1 MAKAKVEYVCSQCG
15 HVVPKWMGRCAQCGA
30 WNTFEEHAVMPKTSE
45 KSARTGRERGTY
57 HQPKHLSEISSKQEY
72 RIHTHNAELDRVLG
86 GGIVRGG
93 VALLGGDPG
102 IGKSTLL
109 LQMTENVASQ
119 HYKILYISGEE
130 SEQQIKMRAE
140 RMQIYSESALFLSE
154 INMTFIRQTILAE
167 KPNLV
172 IIDSIQTMYNP
183 EITSAPGSVT
193 QIRENANALIQI
205 AKKDNISMFLVGHV
219 TKEGNLAGP
228 RVLEHMVD
236 TVLYFEGEK
245 YHAYRMLRAV
255 KNRFG
260 STNEL
265 GIFEM
270 TDQGLLPVQ
279 NPSGTMLI
287 SRPQNTCGSVVVP
300 IVEGTR
306 PLLVELQGLVS
317 PSDYANPRRMATG
330 FDYNRMILLIAIVE
344 KRVGINMK
352 QMDAYINIVG
362 GIRIDEPAADLA
374 VCCALYSSF
383 CDFEIPRDMLIFGEV
398 GLTGE
403 VRNIQDAEKRVLEGK
418 KLGFKQCILPK
429 SNENIIKQSGKEMTF
444 FPVDNIAQAFHIL
457 KGKH

>member
-1 MAKAKVEYVCSQCG
+1 MAKMKTQYKCSKCG
-15 HVVPKWMGRCAQCGA
+15 HVVPKWMGRCSQCGA
-30 WNTFEEHAVMPKTSE
+30 WNTFEEVVETPKISE
-45 KSARTGRERGTY
+45 KARQTGRERGVY
-57 HQPKHLSEISSKQEY
+57 NQLRRLSEISSKQEN
-72 RIHTHNAELDRVLG
+72 RLSTKNEELDRVLG

-119 HYKILYISGEE
+119 NYKVLYISGEE
-130 SEQQIKMRAE
+130 SEQQIKMRAD
-140 RMQIYSESALFLSE
+140 RMHIQSDSAFFLSE
-154 INMTFIRQTILAE
+154 INMTYIRQTVVKE

-172 IIDSIQTMYNP
+172 IINSIQTMYNP

-205 AKKDNISMFLVGHV
+205 AKKDGISMFFVGHV

-270 TDQGLLPVQ
+270 TDRGLLPVQ
-279 NPSGTMLI
+279 NPSGTMLV

-317 PSDYANPRRMATG
+317 ASDYANPRRMATG
-330 FDYNRMILLIAIVE
+330 FDYNRMILLVAIME
-344 KRVGINMK
+344 KRMGLNMK

-374 VCCALYSSF
+374 VCCALYSSYN
-383 CDFEIPRDMLIFGEV
+383 DFEIPRDMLVIGEV

-403 VRNIQDAEKRVLEGK
+403 VRNIQDVDKRLIEGK
-418 KLGFKQCILPK
+418 KLGFTRCILPK
-429 SNENIIKQSGKEMTF
+429 SNEKAIEKVGKTLTLY
-444 FPVDNIAQAFHIL
+444 PVDNIAQAFHAL
-457 KGKH
+457 KRK

>member
-1 MAKAKVEYVCSQCG
+1 MAKIKTQYKCSNCG
-15 HVVPKWMGRCAQCGA
+15 HVVPKWMGRCSQCGA
-30 WNTFEEHAVMPKTSE
+30 WNTFEEVVETPKISE
-45 KSARTGRERGTY
+45 KARQTGRERGVY
-57 HQPKHLSEISSKQEY
+57 NQPRRLSEISSKQEN
-72 RIHTHNAELDRVLG
+72 RLSTKNEELDRVLG

-119 HYKILYISGEE
+119 NYKVLYISGEE
-130 SEQQIKMRAE
+130 SEQQIKMRAD
-140 RMQIYSESALFLSE
+140 RMHIQSDSAFFLSE
-154 INMTFIRQTILAE
+154 INMTYIRQTVVKE

-205 AKKDNISMFLVGHV
+205 AKKDGISMFFVGHV

-270 TDQGLLPVQ
+270 TDRGLLPVQ
-279 NPSGTMLI
+279 NPSGTMLV

-317 PSDYANPRRMATG
+317 ASDYANPRRMATG
-330 FDYNRMILLIAIVE
+330 FDYNRMILLVAIME
-344 KRVGINMK
+344 KRMGLNMK

-374 VCCALYSSF
+374 VCCALYSSYY
-383 CDFEIPRDMLIFGEV
+383 DFEIPRDMLIIGEV

-403 VRNIQDAEKRVLEGK
+403 VRNIQDVDKRLIEGK
-418 KLGFKQCILPK
+418 KLGFTRCIIPK
-429 SNENIIKQSGKEMTF
+429 SNEKTLNKMADTLTLY
-444 FPVDNIAQAFHIL
+444 PVDNIAQAFHAL
-457 KGKH
+457 KRK

>member
-1 MAKAKVEYVCSQCG
+1 MAKTKTQYICSNCG
-15 HVVPKWMGRCAQCGA
+15 HVVPKWMGRCSQCGA
-30 WNTFEEHAVMPKTSE
+30 WNTFEEAVETPRLSE
-45 KSARTGRERGTY
+45 KSVQTGRERGVY
-57 HQPKHLSEISSKQEY
+57 NKPRRLSEISSKQEN
-72 RIHTHNAELDRVLG
+72 RLTTKNEELDRVLG

-119 HYKILYISGEE
+119 NYKVLYISGEE
-130 SEQQIKMRAE
+130 SEQQIKMRAD
-140 RMQIYSESALFLSE
+140 RMHIQSDCAFFLSE
-154 INMTFIRQTILAE
+154 INMTYIRQTVVKE

-205 AKKDNISMFLVGHV
+205 AKKDGISMFFVGHV

-279 NPSGTMLI
+279 NPSGTMLV

-317 PSDYANPRRMATG
+317 SSDYANPRRMATG
-330 FDYNRMILLIAIVE
+330 FDYNRMILLVAIME
-344 KRVGINMK
+344 KRMGLNMK

-374 VCCALYSSF
+374 VCCALYSSYH
-383 CDFEIPRDMLIFGEV
+383 DFEIPRDMLIIGEV

-403 VRNIQDAEKRVLEGK
+403 VRNIQDVDKRLTEGK
-418 KLGFKQCILPK
+418 KLGFTRCILPK
-429 SNENIIKQSGKEMTF
+429 SNEKAIEKVGKTLTLY
-444 FPVDNIAQAFHIL
+444 PVDNIAQAFHAL
-457 KGKH
+457 KRK

>member
-1 MAKAKVEYVCSQCG
+1 MAKIKTQYKCSNCG
-15 HVVPKWMGRCAQCGA
+15 HVVPKWMGRCSQCGA
-30 WNTFEEHAVMPKTSE
+30 WNTFEEVVETPKISE
-45 KSARTGRERGTY
+45 KARQTGRERGVY
-57 HQPKHLSEISSKQEY
+57 NQLRRLSEISSKQEN
-72 RIHTHNAELDRVLG
+72 RLSTKNEELDRVLG

-119 HYKILYISGEE
+119 NYKVLYISGEE
-130 SEQQIKMRAE
+130 SEQQIKMRAD
-140 RMQIYSESALFLSE
+140 RMHIQSDSAFFLSE
-154 INMTFIRQTILAE
+154 INMTYIRQTVVKE

-205 AKKDNISMFLVGHV
+205 AKKDGISMFFVGHV

-270 TDQGLLPVQ
+270 TDRGLLPVQ
-279 NPSGTMLI
+279 NPSGTMLV

-317 PSDYANPRRMATG
+317 ASDYANPRRMATG
-330 FDYNRMILLIAIVE
+330 FDYNRMILLVAIME
-344 KRVGINMK
+344 KRMGLNMK

-374 VCCALYSSF
+374 VCCALYSSYY
-383 CDFEIPRDMLIFGEV
+383 DFEIPRDMLIIGEV

-403 VRNIQDAEKRVLEGK
+403 VRNIQDVDKRLIEGK
-418 KLGFKQCILPK
+418 KLGFTRCIIPK
-429 SNENIIKQSGKEMTF
+429 SNEKTLNKMADTLTLY
-444 FPVDNIAQAFHIL
+444 PVDNIAQAFHAL
-457 KGKH
+457 KRK

>member
-1 MAKAKVEYVCSQCG
+1 MAKIKTQYKCSNCG
-15 HVVPKWMGRCAQCGA
+15 HVVPKWMGRCSQCGA
-30 WNTFEEHAVMPKTSE
+30 WNTFEEVVETPKISE
-45 KSARTGRERGTY
+45 KARQTGRERGVY
-57 HQPKHLSEISSKQEY
+57 NQPRRLSEISSKQEN
-72 RIHTHNAELDRVLG
+72 RLSTKNEELDRVLG

-119 HYKILYISGEE
+119 NYKVLYISGEE
-130 SEQQIKMRAE
+130 SEQQIKMRAD
-140 RMQIYSESALFLSE
+140 RMHIQSDSAFFLSE
-154 INMTFIRQTILAE
+154 INMTYIRQTVMKE

-205 AKKDNISMFLVGHV
+205 AKKDGISMFFVGHV

-270 TDQGLLPVQ
+270 TDRGLLPVQ
-279 NPSGTMLI
+279 NPSGTMLV

-317 PSDYANPRRMATG
+317 ASDYANPRRMATG
-330 FDYNRMILLIAIVE
+330 FDYNRMILLVAIME
-344 KRVGINMK
+344 KRMGLNMK

-374 VCCALYSSF
+374 VCCALYSS
-383 CDFEIPRDMLIFGEV
+383 
-398 GLTGE
+398 
-403 VRNIQDAEKRVLEGK
+403 
-418 KLGFKQCILPK
+418 
-429 SNENIIKQSGKEMTF
+429 
-444 FPVDNIAQAFHIL
+444 
-457 KGKH
+457 